1 MMETVSEASAR
12 LRAAGYDMD
21 FTPTADGHLR
31 CGACGTDHDPSTVSI
46 DELVRYEGIS
56 DPEDEAMLLAL
67 TCDCGRRGLYVTA
80 FGPSASAE
88 DVAVLQ
94 RLP

>member
-1 MMETVSEASAR
+1 
-12 LRAAGYDMD
+12 
-21 FTPTADGHLR
+21 
-31 CGACGTDHDPSTVSI
+31 VSI

-56 DPEDEAMLLAL
+56 DPEDEAMLLAP
-67 TCDCGRRGLYVTA
+67 TCGCGRRGLYVTA